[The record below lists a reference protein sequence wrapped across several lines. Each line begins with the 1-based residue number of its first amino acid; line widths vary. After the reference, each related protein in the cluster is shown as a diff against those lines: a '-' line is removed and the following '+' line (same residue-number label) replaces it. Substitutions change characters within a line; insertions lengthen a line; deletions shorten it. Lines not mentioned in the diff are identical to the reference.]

1 MKDTDMLP
9 AGPRVNDSDDSPLN
23 RYILR
28 KFPSLCETNLF
39 GRFPVSGHA
48 HDVETESQIYPLL
61 ALYRE
66 SHGSNH
72 RGA

>member
-39 GRFPVSGHA
+39 GRFLVWSSLSDHVGMRIR
-48 HDVETESQIYPLL
+48 S
-61 ALYRE
+61 
-66 SHGSNH
+66 
-72 RGA
+72 

>member
-28 KFPSLCETNLF
+28 KFPSL
-39 GRFPVSGHA
+39 
-48 HDVETESQIYPLL
+48 
-61 ALYRE
+61 
-66 SHGSNH
+66 
-72 RGA
+72 